1 MTGNEFAQLC
11 DKSFFQIYAKAK
23 ETSEVQFLTSCF
35 AFYKEFNH
43 DIMSYITDYEFHE
56 TLDLINQFK
65 RLQDDRIYPKQ
76 SFAMN
81 FLMFMMK
88 LLFRIK
94 SIDEVDVKIKTR
106 VRLLLY
112 CHIIEVDIIYMILF
126 NMLRT
131 IKGEQYSPTI
141 TFKSKNKCKSGG
153 VIEAEYP
160 SQKIEQIEKESQA
173 IGIPLQ
179 PIYSEF
185 YFNHLRN
192 AFSHSQY
199 FLDQDGGFNLS
210 KNLSPATS
218 AVYKKATKNNYFKA
232 EEIQAIFD
240 KIILYIESFI
250 RNHMQFLER
259 YADGGHYQTN
269 FGRIYYSQQYGW
281 GFVQNQKQ

>member
-1 MTGNEFAQLC
+1 
-11 DKSFFQIYAKAK
+11 
-23 ETSEVQFLTSCF
+23 
-35 AFYKEFNH
+35 
-43 DIMSYITDYEFHE
+43 MSYITDYEFQE
-56 TLDLINQFK
+56 VLDFMNQFK
-65 RLQDDRIYPKQ
+65 RLQDDRIYANRG
-76 SFAMN
+76 FVAN

-94 SIDEVDVKIKTR
+94 QIDEVDVKIKTR

-112 CHIIEVDIIYMILF
+112 CHITEVDIIYMILF

-131 IKGEQYSPTI
+131 IKGEQYSPII
-141 TFKSKNKCKSGG
+141 TFKNKNGG

-173 IGIPLQ
+173 IGIPMKQ
-179 PIYSEF
+179 IYSEF

-210 KNLSPATS
+210 KNLSPITS
-218 AVYKKATKNNYFKA
+218 AVHKKATKKNYFKA
-232 EEIQAIFD
+232 EEIQAIFN
-240 KIILYIESFI
+240 KTNLYIESFI

-259 YADGGHYQTN
+259 YMDGGYYQTS